1 MLTEDRV
8 NTGTKADEDVAAAT
22 PAAPAYPLFYKEPV
36 VLQREEHSKLRLLPA
51 VNYGFARDTN
61 SVLVMASEFTQ
72 AARFYPIVFVGER
85 PLPAVVLGLSDFNV
99 FVDAD
104 GQWDEA
110 RPYKPAYIQR
120 YPFVAV
126 SVSGAVAPS
135 LGVDLACDRLVTD
148 GKGYKS
154 ALPLFAEGKP
164 TQLAEN
170 AAKFCFEWNR
180 DFQATQAFCQALA
193 DQGLLIDQQL
203 AAALPGGKR
212 YNTTGFKI
220 VDVRKFH
227 ALPEPLLV
235 EWHRKGFLALVYA
248 HLASQL
254 CWRDLTLKMGV
265 QDSAEQAGET

>member
-8 NTGTKADEDVAAAT
+8 KTDAKTDEKATDA
-22 PAAPAYPLFYKEPV
+22 PAAPAYPLFYKQPV
-36 VLQREEHSKLRLLPA
+36 VLRREEHSKLRLLPA
-51 VNYGFARDTN
+51 TNYSFARDTN

-85 PLPAVVLGLSDFNV
+85 PLPAVVLGLTTFNV
-99 FVDAD
+99 FVDAE

-126 SVSGAVAPS
+126 SVPGVSAPS
-135 LGVDLACDRLVTD
+135 LGVDLACDRLVTE
-148 GKGYKS
+148 GKDYKN

-164 TQLAEN
+164 TPLAEN
-170 AAKFCFEWNR
+170 AAKFCFEWNK
-180 DFQATQAFCQALA
+180 DFQGTVAFCQALS

-203 AAALPGGKR
+203 NAVVPGGKR
-212 YNTTGFKI
+212 YNTTGFKT
-220 VDVRKFH
+220 VDMRKFH
-227 ALPEPLLV
+227 ALPEAVLV

-248 HLASQL
+248 HLASQS
-254 CWRDLTLKMGV
+254 CWNDLAQKMRIE
-265 QDSAEQAGET
+265 DSVELDSKA